1 MTLYSHTVFAGAPGR
16 PLAPRSPP
24 RGYQGGAHL
33 ARRPFWAGLA
43 AALACAAALLCPPAP
58 AMAAEPAPSAPELA
72 PGQPWPGPNGE
83 RGVWWPLA
91 TAQRL
96 AQDHMQLGPT
106 TTLSAQQAQKITLLE
121 ERLELRLDL
130 ERSLELQVKA
140 LEETID
146 GCAEREAQQVLRT
159 LKAEERLSR
168 ARWIWSA
175 VGVGVTALVLGGM
188 YALASNL

>member
-1 MTLYSHTVFAGAPGR
+1 MYSLTVFAGAPRR
-16 PLAPRSPP
+16 PLAPFSPP
-24 RGYQGGAHL
+24 GGWLGSGPLTRVPSWPRAV
-33 ARRPFWAGLA
+33 
-43 AALACAAALLCPPAP
+43 AALACLLALLCPLSVAS
-58 AMAAEPAPSAPELA
+58 AAEPAPEASELA

-96 AQDHMQLGPT
+96 AQDHMQLSAT
-106 TTLSAQQAQKITLLE
+106 TTLSAKQAQKITLLE

-140 LEETID
+140 FEETID
-146 GCAEREAQQVLRT
+146 GCAEREATQVLRT

-168 ARWIWSA
+168 ARWIWTA
-175 VGVGVTALVLGGM
+175 VGVGITALVLGGV